1 MRERVKSARDP
12 RVGWEWAEQVGKR
25 HSVKKGENKLFS
37 VNLLSLNQCCWERWK
52 DLVPRGGA

>member
-1 MRERVKSARDP
+1 MERVKSARDP

-37 VNLLSLNQCCWERWK
+37 VNLLRLNQCC
-52 DLVPRGGA
+52 V